1 MSDQTPT
8 PTDDS
13 DDSKPER
20 IAKRIARSGVC
31 SRRDAERMID
41 EGLVKLNGKVLDS
54 PAVTVTDSDEIYVNG
69 KMLPQK
75 EKPRLWRLFKKR
87 GLVTSHRDE
96 QGRDTVFEHLPSYM
110 PRVISVGRLDL
121 NSEGI
126 LLLTNDGEL
135 ARYLELPATGWARRY
150 RVRVHGRIDPAKLKQ
165 LADGVTVDGV
175 HYGSIQAEV
184 DVQKDSNA
192 WMTVTLRE
200 GKNREIRRVM
210 DHLGWPVTR
219 LMRVSY
225 GPFQLGNLAPGDCE
239 EITGKVMKEQLAAFF
254 KGDYS
259 KVSEKKSV
267 ARGGTG
273 RPKAPRTVFGQ
284 PAARRRPQGT
294 NPNAVATDD
303 SQTDSRPG
311 GRPSH
316 SGRPARPTQS
326 ERPGNRAKPAFG
338 RGGQLRDEHSDRND
352 RSDRGDRDDQRS
364 HFGGND
370 RATRDDRND
379 RADRGGRDDQRSQFG
394 RNDRPA
400 RDDRN
405 DRSDRG
411 GRDDQRSHFGRNDRP
426 ARDDRNDRSDR
437 GDRDDQRS
445 HFDRNDRPARDDRND
460 RSDRGGRDDQR
471 SHFGRNDRPARDDR
485 NDRSDRG
492 GRDDQRSHFGGND
505 RPARDDRN
513 DRSDRGGRDDQRSH
527 FGGNDRPARDD
538 RNDRSD
544 RGGRDDRSDR
554 GGRDDQRSHFGGND
568 RPTREDRNDR
578 SDRGSRDDRTDRNDR
593 GPRFEDRDTTNRPTN
608 KGRGRYAPGGK
619 VRSDPTGDS
628 RNEGRKPFGSR
639 GKPGGNAG
647 GRPFEK
653 SGGKPS
659 GNVGNNRGAIADGKP
674 GNRPTGRSGSKPA
687 GNRPRGKKG

>member
-1 MSDQTPT
+1 MAALTRQ
-8 PTDDS
+8 
-13 DDSKPER
+13 
-20 IAKRIARSGVC
+20 
-31 SRRDAERMID
+31 
-41 EGLVKLNGKVLDS
+41 N
-54 PAVTVTDSDEIYVNG
+54 
-69 KMLPQK
+69 
-75 EKPRLWRLFKKR
+75 
-87 GLVTSHRDE
+87 
-96 QGRDTVFEHLPSYM
+96 
-110 PRVISVGRLDL
+110 L
-121 NSEGI
+121 NS
-126 LLLTNDGEL
+126 L
-135 ARYLELPATGWARRY
+135 
-150 RVRVHGRIDPAKLKQ
+150 Q
-165 LADGVTVDGV
+165 TVDGV

-303 SQTDSRPG
+303 SQTDSRPV

-364 HFGGND
+364 HFGRND

-379 RADRGGRDDQRSQFG
+379 RADRGGRDDPRSHFG

-405 DRSDRG
+405 DRADRG

-426 ARDDRNDRSDR
+426 ARD
-437 GDRDDQRS
+437 
-445 HFDRNDRPARDDRND
+445 
-460 RSDRGGRDDQR
+460 
-471 SHFGRNDRPARDDR
+471 
-485 NDRSDRG
+485 
-492 GRDDQRSHFGGND
+492 
-505 RPARDDRN
+505 
-513 DRSDRGGRDDQRSH
+513 
-527 FGGNDRPARDD
+527 
-538 RNDRSD
+538 
-544 RGGRDDRSDR
+544 
-554 GGRDDQRSHFGGND
+554 
-568 RPTREDRNDR
+568 DRNDR

-628 RNEGRKPFGSR
+628 RNEGRKSFGSR

>member
-303 SQTDSRPG
+303 SQTDSRPV

-364 HFGGND
+364 HFDRND

-411 GRDDQRSHFGRNDRP
+411 HRDDQRSQFGRNDRP

-437 GDRDDQRS
+437 GNRNDQRS

-471 SHFGRNDRPARDDR
+471 S
-485 NDRSDRG
+485 
-492 GRDDQRSHFGGND
+492 QFGGND
-505 RPARDDRN
+505 RPARD
-513 DRSDRGGRDDQRSH
+513 
-527 FGGNDRPARDD
+527 
-538 RNDRSD
+538 
-544 RGGRDDRSDR
+544 
-554 GGRDDQRSHFGGND
+554 
-568 RPTREDRNDR
+568 DRNDR